1 MITRICSVSFVLGL
15 AVFLAACSTMSAEEC
30 QLAQWRDV
38 GQRDGLRGEPL
49 SLLSERNEDCA
60 KVGVVMDHHAY
71 QQGRALGLSNFCRIE
86 NAVPLGLSGA
96 AYAGVCP
103 PAVDGPFQQRYQVA
117 HGVFVLRREL
127 KSLDDRSESLERRL
141 RDVNHHEDQRLREAN
156 SDAERGRIRKEL
168 DEERYKIR
176 GDLAATDRS
185 LHRKREELRS
195 AEFDLNNLR

>member
-1 MITRICSVSFVLGL
+1 
-15 AVFLAACSTMSAEEC
+15 
-30 QLAQWRDV
+30 
-38 GQRDGLRGEPL
+38 
-49 SLLSERNEDCA
+49 
-60 KVGVVMDHHAY
+60 
-71 QQGRALGLSNFCRIE
+71 
-86 NAVPLGLSGA
+86 
-96 AYAGVCP
+96 
-103 PAVDGPFQQRYQVA
+103 VA